1 MLGDQEKAW
10 APHIVCKQCVE
21 HFRQWTKKDR
31 KSALVFQWSG
41 VNRKTI
47 SMTATS
53 VQSTRRESTG
63 RTGIS
68 WFIQTSSLQLGQFH
82 TAMKFLF

>member
-1 MLGDQEKAW
+1 MLEKLCAYLAYFKVMLGDQDKAW

-21 HFRQWTKKDR
+21 HLRQWKKR
-31 KSALVFQWSG
+31 IESHSALVFQWSG

-63 RTGIS
+63 RTRIR
-68 WFIQTSSLQLGQFH
+68 
-82 TAMKFLF
+82 